1 MERGLV
7 LEEPRMDAGDD
18 PTRSDAVSVTRAV
31 GSPLPDVRAEVE
43 RVLQAAD
50 AAGVALRAVG
60 GLAVYLRC
68 PSARRPPLQRDYKDI
83 DLVGRAGDARA
94 IGRLMEELG
103 YLPDAEFN
111 SLHGHQRL
119 YFWDQ
124 PNERQ
129 LDVFIES
136 IAMCH
141 HLTLTGRLERDARTL
156 TLADLLLTKLQVVEV
171 NEKDLK
177 DAAALLA
184 DHDVSPDGIDPQLI
198 VSVLA
203 TDWGWW
209 RTATESLRK
218 VSSYAGSLTGFDGA
232 AVIQARVA
240 ELLELIEGAPKSLK
254 WKLRA
259 RVGEKVRWYDLPEEI
274 GG

>member
-1 MERGLV
+1 MEQGLG
-7 LEEPRMDAGDD
+7 LEEPMADAGDD
-18 PTRSDAVSVTRAV
+18 PTGGDAVSVTQPA
-31 GSPLPDVRAEVE
+31 GAPLSDVRAEAE

-68 PSARRPPLQRDYKDI
+68 LSARRPPLQRDYKDI

-124 PNERQ
+124 LNERQ

-141 HLTLTGRLERDARTL
+141 HLSLSSRLERDARTL

-184 DHDVSPDGIDPQLI
+184 DHDVSPDGIDPQHI

-209 RTATESLRK
+209 RTATENLRK
-218 VSSYAGSLTGFDGA
+218 VSSYAGSVTGFESA
-232 AVIQARVA
+232 AVIQARVE

-259 RVGEKVRWYDLPEEI
+259 RLGEKVRWYDLPEEI